1 MVFVKGLAAH
11 CARYFV
17 WREWM
22 LLVPGCVV
30 RNAPHFIVQSLQYKI
45 ALKWLPDRCG
55 PPDGESR

>member
-11 CARYFV
+11 CAQYFV

-30 RNAPHFIVQSLQYKI
+30 RDALHFIAQSLQYKI
-45 ALKWLPDRCG
+45 ALKWLPCRYG
-55 PPDGESR
+55 P

>member
-22 LLVPGCVV
+22 LVLGCVV
-30 RNAPHFIVQSLQYKI
+30 RDALHFIAQSLQYKI
-45 ALKWLPDRCG
+45 ALKWLPYRLA
-55 PPDGESR
+55 PDGESR